1 MTGLLVGLQVGVDKQ
16 DVGPANSLS
25 PWHDIDGKKT
35 NTQWAPDGS
44 LNLTYTESRVSFL
57 GRDANARVLTF

>member
-57 GRDANARVLTF
+57 